1 METSNRKN
9 FANRIERTGRV
20 KYSFKKISIDGEEE
34 EEQRADYYSLSTRQ
48 DITLEQNKIEP
59 DPNMWIMDSGST
71 SHMRFSK
78 TGMTNLVPW
87 KAPITLGIRQHIYS
101 EMKGTFK
108 GQILSEKGLLFTV
121 TLDDVLNVPDIMMNL
136 FSLTDFK
143 E

>member
-1 METSNRKN
+1 MVKRKKN
-9 FANRIERTGRV
+9 
-20 KYSFKKISIDGEEE
+20 K
-34 EEQRADYYSLSTRQ
+34 EQNCSLSTRQ

-71 SHMRFSK
+71 SHIRFSK